1 MNFYVII
8 ITGGDGMNNLEKKI
22 QEIINKKDEFNKEI
36 EKLETSNKE
45 KNEEKMD
52 YDEIL
57 QKLDELIRFYFKER
71 RFNLLKKINFYKYFS
86 KAILIIGLL
95 SLMGSVYSC
104 GSIISILSN
113 SMLVSGSL
121 STYLTSMI
129 ISVLSIIITNVV
141 IKKIDEKNNIY
152 CDAYYLNEELF
163 NDEVYDMDRILET
176 SSNHREQRD
185 NLILEQID
193 NEKRINDYK
202 AEIKKLDLFLQEIN
216 VYKDSLDEIVNT
228 FIDVTMPSE
237 LKEKMNTP
245 FVKVKK

>member
-1 MNFYVII
+1 
-8 ITGGDGMNNLEKKI
+8 MNNLEKKI
-22 QEIINKKDEFNKEI
+22 HEIINKKDEFNKAI
-36 EKLETSNKE
+36 EKLESSNKE
-45 KNEEKMD
+45 KDEEKIA

-57 QKLDELIRFYFKER
+57 QKLDELIKFDFKKR

-86 KAILIIGLL
+86 KIILIIGLL
-95 SLMGSVYSC
+95 SLMGSIYSC
-104 GSIISILSN
+104 GSIVSILSN
-113 SMLVSGSL
+113 SMLVSSPLGTCLVSL
-121 STYLTSMI
+121 VINIL
-129 ISVLSIIITNVV
+129 LIIITNVV
-141 IKKIDEKNNIY
+141 LKKLDEKHNTY
-152 CDAYYLNEELF
+152 CDAYYLNKELF

-228 FIDVTMPSE
+228 FIDVTMPND
-237 LKEKMNTP
+237 LKEKMETP